1 MVDLNFFDRCAP
13 LSIEQIQHK
22 IGGKLR
28 AIDHGQKLIHDLSP
42 IQDATK
48 DDACF
53 FQNRRYKKYLK
64 DCHAGLILLSE
75 EFTDDAPDS
84 SNLLICDDPYR
95 AWGILSEI
103 FYPPE
108 QRAAGVHPTAVI
120 ADGADIAS
128 TAYIGPYVV
137 IEEGA
142 VIGEYTQ
149 IHAGCFI
156 GRSVRLGRYCVLHP
170 HVYIS
175 HCHAGDKVIIH
186 SGGRIGQDGFG
197 FAMGKDGHQYVRQMG
212 RVIIGSD
219 VNIGANTTIDRGAGP
234 DTIIEDGVRIDNLV
248 QIAHNVH
255 VGKGS
260 VIVAQ
265 AGIAGSTIL
274 GRGVVLGGQS
284 AVAGHLHL
292 GDGAM
297 LTAQS
302 GTDKDIPQGEAWASS
317 IPSVPVK
324 QHWRRIALLNKLL
337 KNKG

>member
-1 MVDLNFFDRCAP
+1 MVDLNFFDKNAP
-13 LSIEQIQHK
+13 LSITEIQQK
-22 IGGKLR
+22 IGGELR
-28 AIDHGQKLIHDLSP
+28 AIDGTDKLIHDLSP
-42 IQDATK
+42 IQEATNNE
-48 DDACF
+48 ACF
-53 FQNRRYKKYLK
+53 LQNRRYKKYLS
-64 DCHAGLILLSE
+64 DCNAGLILLSK
-75 EFTDDAPDS
+75 EFLADAPKS
-84 SNLLICDDPYR
+84 ANLLICDDPYR

-108 QRAAGVHPTAVI
+108 QRQAGVHPTAII
-120 ADGADIAS
+120 ANSAKIAP
-128 TAYIGPYVV
+128 TAYIGANVV
-137 IEEGA
+137 IEENVVVGD
-142 VIGEYTQ
+142 YSQ

-156 GRSVRLGRYCVLHP
+156 GRSVKLGRYCVLHP

-175 HCHAGDKVIIH
+175 HCLAGDKVIVNP
-186 SGGRIGQDGFG
+186 GARIGQDGFG
-197 FAMGKDGHQYVRQMG
+197 FAMGREGHQYVRQMG

-255 VGKGS
+255 VGRGS

-265 AGIAGSTIL
+265 AGVAGSTTL
-274 GRGVVLGGQS
+274 GQGVVLGGQT

-292 GDGAM
+292 HDGAM

-302 GTDKDIPQGEAWASS
+302 GTDKDIPRGEAWASS
-317 IPSVPVK
+317 IPSMPVK
-324 QHWRRIALLNKLL
+324 QHWRRIVLLNKLL